1 MDRIPILKLGDKL
14 LVTIQVDF
22 HDRVA
27 LALQEDLTEKILSAG
42 AKGVLIDISALEM
55 VDSFMGRV
63 LGNIAR
69 ASRLLD
75 CETVLVGMQ
84 PAIAITIT
92 ELGIALQ
99 GIHTALNAEGGMAL
113 LERLIKAKSNRGR
126 TANGSKIAGRPPNLR
141 RG

>member
-1 MDRIPILKLGDKL
+1 MVERIPILKIGDTL

-27 LALQEDLTEKILSAG
+27 LALQEDLTEKIVSTS

-63 LGNIAR
+63 LGNIAKI
-69 ASRLLD
+69 SRLLD
-75 CETVLVGMQ
+75 CHTVLVGMQ

-92 ELGIALQ
+92 ELGISLK
-99 GIHTALNAEGGMAL
+99 GIHTSLTAEDGLVL
-113 LERLIKAKSNRGR
+113 LKKLLTTKDKRVRYGR
-126 TANGSKIAGRPPNLR
+126 QVSRK
-141 RG
+141 

>member
-1 MDRIPILKLGDKL
+1 MVERIPILKIGEIL

-27 LALQEDLTEKILSAG
+27 LALQEDLTEKIVSAS

-63 LGNIAR
+63 LGNIAKT
-69 ASRLLD
+69 SKLLD
-75 CETVLVGMQ
+75 CHVVLVGMQ

-92 ELGIALQ
+92 ELGISLK
-99 GIHTALNAEGGMAL
+99 GIRTALSAEDGMNL
-113 LERLIKAKSNRGR
+113 LTKLVRSAPTSRGR
-126 TANGSKIAGRPPNLR
+126 NGRQVAR
-141 RG
+141 R

>member
-1 MDRIPILKLGDKL
+1 MVDRIPILKIGEIL

-27 LALQEDLTEKILSAG
+27 LALQEDLTEKIVSTS

-63 LGNIAR
+63 LGNIAKT
-69 ASRLLD
+69 SKLLD
-75 CETVLVGMQ
+75 CHVVLVGMQ

-92 ELGIALQ
+92 ELGISLK
-99 GIHTALNAEGGMAL
+99 GIQTALTAEDGLNL
-113 LERLIKAKSNRGR
+113 LKKLVGSTVTSKVRNGR
-126 TANGSKIAGRPPNLR
+126 QIARS
-141 RG
+141 

>member
-1 MDRIPILKLGDKL
+1 LERIPILKIGQTL

-27 LALQEDLTEKILSAG
+27 LALQEDLTEKIVSTS

-63 LGNIAR
+63 LGNIAKI
-69 ASRLLD
+69 SSLLD
-75 CETVLVGMQ
+75 CNTVLVGMQ

-92 ELGIALQ
+92 ELGISLK
-99 GIHTALNAEGGMAL
+99 GIHTALTAEDGMEL
-113 LERLIKAKSNRGR
+113 LNR
-126 TANGSKIAGRPPNLR
+126 ANLNGSAKGKHERKIPR
-141 RG
+141 R

>member
-1 MDRIPILKLGDKL
+1 MVERIPILKIGQTL

-27 LALQEDLTEKILSAG
+27 LALQEDLSSKIVDSG

-63 LGNIAR
+63 LGNIAKT
-69 ASRLLD
+69 SRLLD
-75 CETVLVGMQ
+75 CHTVLVGMQ

-92 ELGIALQ
+92 ELGISLK
-99 GIHTALNAEGGMAL
+99 GIHTALTAEHGLVILKKMIRTGE
-113 LERLIKAKSNRGR
+113 LEVLSDGR
-126 TANGSKIAGRPPNLR
+126 QV
-141 RG
+141 

>member
-1 MDRIPILKLGDKL
+1 MAERIPILKIGSTL

-27 LALQEDLTEKILSAG
+27 LALQEDLSEKIVSHS

-63 LGNIAR
+63 LGNIAKT
-69 ASRLLD
+69 SRLLD
-75 CETVLVGMQ
+75 CHTVLVGMQ

-92 ELGIALQ
+92 ELGISLK
-99 GIHTALNAEGGMAL
+99 GIHTALTAEHGL
-113 LERLIKAKSNRGR
+113 QILNK
-126 TANGSKIAGRPPNLR
+126 KIAGTSQIKEGNGRQITGN
-141 RG
+141 

>member
-1 MDRIPILKLGDKL
+1 MVERIPILKIGEIL

-27 LALQEDLTEKILSAG
+27 LALQEDLTERIVSAS

-63 LGNIAR
+63 LGNIAKT
-69 ASRLLD
+69 SKLLD
-75 CETVLVGMQ
+75 CHVVLVGMQ

-92 ELGIALQ
+92 ELGISLK
-99 GIHTALNAEGGMAL
+99 GIQTALTAEDGLAL
-113 LERLIKAKSNRGR
+113 LKKLIGSAPTMKVRNGR
-126 TANGSKIAGRPPNLR
+126 QIAR
-141 RG
+141 R

>member
-1 MDRIPILKLGDKL
+1 MERIPILKLGDTL

-27 LALQEDLTEKILSAG
+27 LALQEDLCEKIVSSG

-63 LGNIAR
+63 LGNIAKT
-69 ASRLLD
+69 SRLLD
-75 CETVLVGMQ
+75 STVVLVGMQ

-92 ELGIALQ
+92 ELGITLT
-99 GIHTALNAEGGMAL
+99 GISTALTAEDGMVL
-113 LERLIKAKSNRGR
+113 LQKLIKSKAGASAK
-126 TANGSKIAGRPPNLR
+126 NGSQVSR
-141 RG
+141 RKASSN

>member
-1 MDRIPILKLGDKL
+1 VVERIPILKIGDTL

-27 LALQEDLTEKILSAG
+27 LALQEDLTDKIVTKS

-63 LGNIAR
+63 LGNIAKT
-69 ASRLLD
+69 SRLLD
-75 CETVLVGMQ
+75 CHTVLVGMQ

-92 ELGIALQ
+92 ELGISLQ
-99 GIHTALNAEGGMAL
+99 GIHTALTAEDGMQL
-113 LERLIKAKSNRGR
+113 LNDLINKKNVKVSYGR
-126 TANGSKIAGRPPNLR
+126 KIAR
-141 RG
+141 R

>member
-1 MDRIPILKLGDKL
+1 MVERIPILKIGEIL

-27 LALQEDLTEKILSAG
+27 LALQEDLTEKIVSAS

-63 LGNIAR
+63 LGNIAKT
-69 ASRLLD
+69 AKLLD
-75 CETVLVGMQ
+75 SYVVLVGMQ

-92 ELGIALQ
+92 ELGISLK
-99 GIHTALNAEGGMAL
+99 GIQTALTAEDGMELLKKLVNKSISNA
-113 LERLIKAKSNRGR
+113 KGR
-126 TANGSKIAGRPPNLR
+126 NGR
-141 RG
+141 